1 VVAAICPWNFP
12 LILSSIKVFSALAT
26 GNCVIVKPS
35 PFTPYSVLKWV
46 ELARGIVPPGVF
58 QALNG
63 GADLGGLMTSHPGI
77 DMITFTGTI
86 GTGKK
91 VMASCAKTLKRVT
104 LELAGNDAA
113 VVCEDVD
120 LKETAAKVAA
130 GGFFNAGQMC
140 VATKRVYVHERIYDE
155 FLDALV
161 AEVERG
167 YTIQDDAKTPC
178 PFGPLDN
185 KMQYEVVKGMLED
198 CRRNGYRIATGG
210 KVREKG
216 FWLEPTVVVKPD
228 EGSLLVR
235 EEQFGEF
242 PIS

>member
-1 VVAAICPWNFP
+1 
-12 LILSSIKVFSALAT
+12 
-26 GNCVIVKPS
+26 
-35 PFTPYSVLKWV
+35 
-46 ELARGIVPPGVF
+46 
-58 QALNG
+58 
-63 GADLGGLMTSHPGI
+63 MTSHPGI

-91 VMASCAKTLKRVT
+91 VMAACAKTLKRVT

-113 VVCEDVD
+113 VVCADVD
-120 LKETAAKVAA
+120 IATTAVKVAA

-140 VATKRVYVHERIYDE
+140 VATKRVYVHESIYDQ

-161 AEVERG
+161 AEVEKG
-167 YTIQDDAKTPC
+167 YTIQDDANTPC
-178 PFGPLDN
+178 VFGPLDN
-185 KMQYEVVKGMLED
+185 KMQYDVVKGMLED
-198 CRRNGYRIATGG
+198 CRKNGYRIATGG
-210 KVREKG
+210 KVRDRG

-242 PIS
+242 SHFPVEMR